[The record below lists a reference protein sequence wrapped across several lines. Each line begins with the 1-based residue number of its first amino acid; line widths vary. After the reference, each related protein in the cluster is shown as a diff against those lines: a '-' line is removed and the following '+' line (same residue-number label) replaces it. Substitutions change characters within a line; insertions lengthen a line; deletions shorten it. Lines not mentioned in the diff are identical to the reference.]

1 MQMKIETTDYLVVGS
16 GVAGLRAAIELAN
29 YGNVLVITKDITEE
43 SSSEYAQG
51 GVAVA
56 LSDEDTIGIHFEDTI
71 KAGDGY
77 CDPDAVK
84 ILVEE
89 GPERINELISWGA
102 EFDRSGLRLEFTL
115 EAAHSRRRILHAHG
129 DSTGRELVRVLVS
142 KVKTLSNVTRYP
154 FAYIL
159 DLIIFEGRCYGAY
172 ILKNNEVSVILSKSV
187 ILSTGGVGSIFSR
200 TTNPS
205 VSTGD
210 GMAIAFR
217 AGASFENM
225 EFIQFH
231 PTTLYAPSA
240 PQFLLSEALRGEGAK
255 LLNINKQEFMRR
267 YHQDGELAPR
277 DIVSRAIISEM
288 VKTGSRHVYLDI
300 THLDSKFVKRRFP
313 RIYSTCLKY
322 DIDITKELIPVS
334 PSAHYIMGGIKTD
347 YGCAT
352 NIIGLMAAGEAAC
365 TGVHGA
371 NRLASNSLL
380 EGIVFGARAGINA
393 PRNSI
398 DILDLDKS
406 ILKAMPF
413 GTRLRDIDVLTQR
426 LKRVMWE
433 RVGIIRCEE
442 SLSDAIKTLKEMS
455 KIQGFW
461 YATRYEN
468 EVVNMVQTAEMITL
482 SALNRRSSIG
492 SHFRSDFPEK
502 EIDFYDIELYKDRG
516 EIHIVKNIK
525 LKDKSVKGEI

>member
-1 MQMKIETTDYLVVGS
+1 MKIESTDYLVVGS
-16 GVAGLRAAIELAN
+16 GVAGLRAAIELAG

-77 CDPDAVK
+77 CDPKAVK

-102 EFDRSGLRLEFTL
+102 EFDRSGSKLAFTL
-115 EAAHSRRRILHAHG
+115 EAAHSRKRILHAQG

-142 KVKTLSNVTRYP
+142 KVKTLSNVKRYP

-159 DLIIFEGRCYGAY
+159 DLVIYEGCCYGAY
-172 ILKNNEVSVILSKSV
+172 ILKDNEVSVILSKTV

-205 VSTGD
+205 VATGD

-217 AGASFENM
+217 AGAIFENM

-255 LLNINKQEFMRR
+255 LININKQEFMKN
-267 YHQDGELAPR
+267 YHPDGELAPR

-288 VKTGSRHVYLDI
+288 ALTDSRHVYLDI
-300 THLDSKFVKRRFP
+300 THLNSEFVKRRFP

-322 DIDITKELIPVS
+322 DIDITNESIPVS

-352 NIIGLMAAGEAAC
+352 NIKGLMAAGEVAC

-380 EGIVFGARAGINA
+380 EGIVFGARAA
-393 PRNSI
+393 MFAAKNSI
-398 DILDLDKS
+398 DISDLDKLVFKKIPFAES
-406 ILKAMPF
+406 LK
-413 GTRLRDIDVLTQR
+413 DIDALTQR
-426 LKRVMWE
+426 LKRIMWE
-433 RVGIIRCEE
+433 RVGIIRSEE
-442 SLSDAIKTLKEMS
+442 SLTDALDTLKEMS
-455 KIQGFW
+455 KIQGVW
-461 YATRYEN
+461 YATRLEN
-468 EVVNMVQTAEMITL
+468 EVVNMLQTATLITL
-482 SALNRRSSIG
+482 SALNRKSSIG
-492 SHFRSDFPEK
+492 SHYRSDFPQREV
-502 EIDFYDIELYKDRG
+502 DYYDIELFKDKDN
-516 EIHIVKNIK
+516 IKIVKRE
-525 LKDKSVKGEI
+525 KSNG